1 MTLIQ
6 TRCPPPASDRIAF
19 TMISILLL
27 LLPLN
32 IAPAAPGEVEDRWNR
47 AAQDAVQF
55 LLQSQE
61 GIDEERVIGE
71 WPYEGVYR
79 ERGQIPPGYR
89 VGGTAIVLRALVE
102 TIPDKRIRLNADDPV
117 NLALRRGLNFLLAE
131 SCKGPAMGVGFNRG
145 YDVRD
150 WGHIEALETLL
161 RLQQKKLIPETL
173 LTEVQTRTR
182 ELIDILV
189 ANEIKGG
196 GWNYSRSRRRN
207 ASSPASPFMT
217 GPAVMALLR
226 AKELGY
232 PFDGNIVIRA
242 LETIEK
248 ARLDSGAIQYSTQPE
263 RATGEGFEA
272 LEGACARMAVS
283 ELALFQTGMNDL
295 KQVRFAVKSFFDHW
309 KWLERR
315 RAQTG
320 THNPPYYI
328 APYYFFYAHLHTA
341 RAIRVLP
348 EAEQKPARI
357 RLLELLW
364 QVRDKEGTWNDRVF
378 PRSAAYGTA
387 MTLMALNSPQTPL
400 PTKVDK
406 EELKLWGNLKKITP
420 EKEEEIKEDKP
431 ADKPESEP
439 VPL

>member
-1 MTLIQ
+1 
-6 TRCPPPASDRIAF
+6 
-19 TMISILLL
+19 MISIFLLC
-27 LLPLN
+27 LPLS
-32 IAPAAPGEVEDRWNR
+32 AAPSAPLDLEDRWSQ
-47 AAQDAVQF
+47 AAQNAVQF

-61 GIDEERVIGE
+61 GIDEETVIGE

-89 VGGTAIVLRALVE
+89 VGGTAIVLRALAE
-102 TIPDKRIRLNADDPV
+102 SIPSKRIRLEAEDPI
-117 NLALRRGLNFLLAE
+117 NLALRRGLNFLLVE
-131 SCKGPAMGVGFNRG
+131 SCKAPAMGVGFNRG

-161 RLQQKKLIPETL
+161 RLQQMNLIPESL
-173 LTEVQTRTR
+173 LADVQTRTR

-189 ANEIKGG
+189 DNEIKGG

-207 ASSPASPFMT
+207 TSSPASPFMT

-226 AKELGY
+226 AREIGY
-232 PFDGNIVIRA
+232 PFDGNVVVRA
-242 LETIEK
+242 LKTIEE
-248 ARLDSGAIQYSTQPE
+248 ARIESGAIQYSTQPE

-283 ELALFQTGMNDL
+283 ELALYHAEMNDID
-295 KQVRFAVKSFFDHW
+295 QVRFAIKAFFDHW

-348 EAEQKPARI
+348 EAEQKMARI
-357 RLLELLW
+357 RLLELMW

-387 MTLMALNSPQTPL
+387 MTLMALNSPKIPL
-400 PTKVDK
+400 PAKVTE
-406 EELKLWGNLKKITP
+406 EELKQWGNLKKVSP
-420 EKEEEIKEDKP
+420 KKEQEAKEEKPKDKPKDKSNDKSNDKPKDKP
-431 ADKPESEP
+431 AKDP
-439 VPL
+439 VQL